1 MLISELGALQLSK
14 LRFFSM
20 GVVAENKLLASKEIQ
35 VTPIEDTGFMD
46 GPVTGLL
53 SSVSA
58 GGVDASGASYSSG
71 VTTGAA
77 ITATWLSWSA
87 TNRLTAPDV
96 RRGELVMVYQFGDQN
111 KYWWSTVKDD
121 NHFRRLETVIYG
133 ISATAQE
140 DVALG
145 KDNMYWFEWSTH
157 KKVIHLH
164 TSKANGEPFAY
175 DIQLDL
181 TNGAFTLTDDIG
193 NTFQLGSKEHRFEF
207 INTDKAHF
215 DMHGENLTVT
225 VPKTIKHICTDFLV
239 EASNRFDVNA
249 KETATIATTHLT
261 TKASSSSTHTTN
273 RMSIQGSSNV
283 SIAGGDVTTT
293 GDNVAML
300 GSSSATVASPNT
312 SIM

>member
-58 GGVDASGASYSSG
+58 GGVDASDASYSAG
-71 VTTGAA
+71 ITTGAA

-96 RRGELVMVYQFGDQN
+96 RRGELVMIYQFGDQN

-133 ISATAQE
+133 ISATAKE
-140 DVALG
+140 DVALN
-145 KDNMYWFEWSTH
+145 KDNMYWLEWSSH
-157 KKVIHLH
+157 KKVFHLH

-175 DIQLDL
+175 DIQLDM
-181 TNGAFTLTDDIG
+181 GAGVFTITDDIG
-193 NTFQLGSKEHRFEF
+193 NVFQMNSKEHRFEF
-207 INTDKAHF
+207 MNTDKSHF

-225 VPKTIKHICTDFLV
+225 IPKTIKHICTDFLV
-239 EASNRFDVNA
+239 VASNRFDVNA
-249 KETATIATTHLT
+249 KETATITTTHMT
-261 TKASSSSTHTTN
+261 TKASSSSTHTTS
-273 RMSIQGSSNV
+273 RMSIQGSSSV
-283 SIAGGDVTTT
+283 SIAGGGVDIT
-293 GDNVAML
+293 GDDVAMI